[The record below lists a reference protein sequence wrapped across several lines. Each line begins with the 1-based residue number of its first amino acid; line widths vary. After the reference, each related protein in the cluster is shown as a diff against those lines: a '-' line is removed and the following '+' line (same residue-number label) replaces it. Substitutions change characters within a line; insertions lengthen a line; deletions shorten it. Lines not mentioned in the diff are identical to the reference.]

1 MKALLAAA
9 ALAITGAVTVQAA
22 DIFTCG
28 ALGYA
33 MHDGRVERVCSAAAT
48 THWTKLG
55 ERLPALVNHLDEP
68 NGLHVVV
75 TLERGVREKV
85 AVERFET
92 VLAAGQSATFSI
104 PRAAGE
110 APERVVLTN
119 AGGHLEIAGPP
130 PPFPP
135 SDHVFVGTHGN
146 DGAARRERPFRLN
159 DWIWHQASA
168 VRRQTF
174 RPACR

>member
-1 MKALLAAA
+1 MKTLLAAA

-33 MHDGRVERVCSAAAT
+33 MQNGGVERVCSAPVT

-55 ERLPALVNHLDEP
+55 ERFSALVSDLDEP
-68 NGLHVVV
+68 DGLHVVV
-75 TLERGVREKV
+75 TMQPAVREKA

-92 VLAAGQSATFSI
+92 VLAAGQSAAFSI

-110 APERVVLTN
+110 APERVVLSN
-119 AGGHLEIAGPP
+119 AGGHLQIAEPP
-130 PPFPP
+130 
-135 SDHVFVGTHGN
+135 
-146 DGAARRERPFRLN
+146 AA
-159 DWIWHQASA
+159 ISA
-168 VRRQTF
+168 Q
-174 RPACR
+174 

>member
-1 MKALLAAA
+1 MKTLLAAA

-33 MHDGRVERVCSAAAT
+33 MHDGRVERVCSAPVT

-55 ERLPALVNHLDEP
+55 ERFSALVSDLDEP
-68 NGLHVVV
+68 DGLHVVV
-75 TLERGVREKV
+75 TMQPGVREKA
-85 AVERFET
+85 AVGRFET
-92 VLAAGQSATFSI
+92 VLAAGQSAAISI

-119 AGGHLEIAGPP
+119 AGGHLQIAEPP

-135 SDHVFVGTHGN
+135 SDFRWVPTLGKSGVTG
-146 DGAARRERPFRLN
+146 GAL
-159 DWIWHQASA
+159 
-168 VRRQTF
+168 
-174 RPACR
+174 

>member
-1 MKALLAAA
+1 MKTVLAAA

-28 ALGYA
+28 GVEYA
-33 MHDGRVERVCSAAAT
+33 TQDGRVERVCSAPVT

-55 ERLPALVNHLDEP
+55 ERFSAMVSYRDEP
-68 NGLHVVV
+68 DGLHVVV
-75 TLERGVREKV
+75 TAQPGVRVKA

-92 VLAAGQSATFSI
+92 VLAAGQSAAVSV

-119 AGGHLEIAGPP
+119 AGGHLQIAEPP
-130 PPFPP
+130 
-135 SDHVFVGTHGN
+135 
-146 DGAARRERPFRLN
+146 
-159 DWIWHQASA
+159 AS
-168 VRRQTF
+168 VSPQ
-174 RPACR
+174 